1 MPNIVFN
8 GEQVE
13 YTVRH
18 SRRAKGIIVKFSL
31 ENGLEVVYPHGRK
44 SPAAEEV
51 LRAKS
56 RWIIANIRRAR
67 DENGSRFRR
76 MYAEGELFLIRGEP
90 MPLKLSASA
99 GLVKPT
105 ARLSGARFEVR
116 VPPGPT
122 NLDRE
127 RLRDAVLRF
136 YRELA
141 KAYLPPRV
149 AQLAA
154 EYDFTYNKLR
164 IKNQKTRWGS
174 CSAKGNINLNL
185 RLMMAPVDAIDYVII
200 HELCHLEE
208 LNHSPKFWLLVE
220 SLCPDYRKLKAWF
233 EQNRAQ
239 LIL

>member
-1 MPNIVFN
+1 MPNIEFN

-18 SRRAKGIIVKFSL
+18 SRRAKRIIVKFSL
-31 ENGLEVVYPHGRK
+31 ENGLEVVYPQGTER
-44 SPAAEEV
+44 PAAEEV

-67 DENGSRFRR
+67 DENTGRFHRT
-76 MYAEGELFLIRGEP
+76 YAEGELFLIRGEP
-90 MPLKLSASA
+90 MPLKLSTSA
-99 GLVKPT
+99 ELVEPT
-105 ARLSGARFEVR
+105 ARLSGNGFEVS
-116 VPPGPT
+116 VPPGPADP
-122 NLDRE
+122 DRVK
-127 RLRDAVLRF
+127 LRAAVLHF
-136 YRELA
+136 YRKLA
-141 KAYLPPRV
+141 SEYLPPRV
-149 AQLAA
+149 AELAA
-154 EYDFTYNKLR
+154 EYSFTYNRLR

-185 RLMMAPVDAIDYVII
+185 RLMMAPVDAIDYVIF
-200 HELCHLEE
+200 HELCHLKE

-220 SLCPDYRKLKAWF
+220 SHCPAYRKLKAWF